1 MWFDHLAEIC
11 ERRKAGIKKAAAT
24 TTTKKSRLTG
34 FHFIYTMDKMITFL
48 NVFKASERRCL
59 CGDLFND
66 YMIGYDKQGCKLE
79 CVK

>member
-48 NVFKASERRCL
+48 NVFKNRSKDQTCIAC
-59 CGDLFND
+59 
-66 YMIGYDKQGCKLE
+66 IGKRWTHYKMT
-79 CVK
+79 VKSNN